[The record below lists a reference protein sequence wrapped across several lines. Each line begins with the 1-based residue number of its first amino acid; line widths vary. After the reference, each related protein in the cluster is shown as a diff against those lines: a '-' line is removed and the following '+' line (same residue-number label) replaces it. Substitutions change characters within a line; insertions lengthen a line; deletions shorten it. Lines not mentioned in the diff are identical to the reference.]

1 MISINAII
9 FSNYM
14 ICEVY
19 RSHSWRHGYPPSGL
33 RDPEAETK
41 TGSHFGDSFFP
52 SSSILCP
59 TATTLDFHSLD
70 GRWWRFQWRVS
81 QLELK
86 TNIVHLNS
94 INTFFML
101 VQRIVRSIVTM
112 LPKMKPKNLLFFGQM
127 YNQRERANQEKLS
140 IRTITATFQQ
150 TKQTSI
156 VTQTSQKRCVK
167 YWSFSVFVNDFLTS
181 IGLSY

>member
-9 FSNYM
+9 FSYYM

-33 RDPEAETK
+33 RDPEAVTK

-59 TATTLDFHSLD
+59 TATTLD

-112 LPKMKPKNLLFFGQM
+112 LPKMKPRNLLFFGHM

-150 TKQTSI
+150 TNI
-156 VTQTSQKRCVK
+156 VTQTSLK
-167 YWSFSVFVNDFLTS
+167 DA
-181 IGLSY
+181 